1 MSMRT
6 VKPRLGAVG
15 VAVSLSLLPASAF
28 AQLEE
33 IVVTAQRRET
43 NLQTTPISIQAFTA
57 EALELGGIERGRD
70 LGIMVPNL
78 VANPS
83 GAGSSNGQFFIRGLP
98 GVGIYIDGIWQSAAG
113 FLESNFAEVE
123 RVEVLR
129 GPQGTLFGRN
139 TPAGV
144 VKFDSV
150 KPSHKIGRAHV

>member
-1 MSMRT
+1 MPPRSRVAATQHRLRVELKSRGNVMAISI
-6 VKPRLGAVG
+6 PRLSALGI
-15 VAVSLSLLPASAF
+15 AVSASLVPLRVY

-43 NLQTTPISIQAFTA
+43 NLQSTPISIQAFSA
-57 EALELGGIERGRD
+57 EALELGGLETGAD

-83 GAGSSNGQFFIRGLP
+83 GAGGGGVFVIRGVP
-98 GVGIYIDGIWQSAAG
+98 GVGIYIDGIWQSTYG

-129 GPQGTLFGRN
+129 GP
-139 TPAGV
+139 
-144 VKFDSV
+144 
-150 KPSHKIGRAHV
+150 